1 MIFNSLQIMDEH
13 LYIRETVGYDFI
25 KDVEVY
31 DLPQVINFLK
41 IVCNYNKMCE
51 ILKENENYESRIR

>member
-1 MIFNSLQIMDEH
+1 MKFDPLQIMDEH

-31 DLPQVINFLK
+31 DLPNLIKFLE
-41 IVCNYNKMCE
+41 IVWNYNKMCE
-51 ILKENENYESRIR
+51 ILKKENKL